1 MSFIRHL
8 FGGADAKTKAEIS
21 IEAIAQVI
29 NDGVQNC
36 SQQLTNEEFNNIRI
50 EGTRI
55 RDLDLN
61 IDQFAKV
68 KTQCLQSEEATTQL
82 NQALQAS
89 ATQTA
94 KSLSQQLEL
103 SSAKSKDVI
112 RLNALAATTIKN
124 NFVQQC
130 VSTETNQIRNNITV
144 ENSIIGELII
154 NSDQYI
160 RDLVSCSTRGQQI
173 NDITEQIT
181 ATIEQEAA
189 ATVENFFTPFLIALA
204 IIIGIIALFLF
215 LPAIFRKKQTSTSA
229 DQELTNILLSDVPPG
244 VGSTATGSGEG
255 TSGTSS
261 SLVSGITSEAGGAL
275 RGLYSAAE

>member
-1 MSFIRHL
+1 MSFIKHL
-8 FGGADAKTKAEIS
+8 FGGSPAKTKAEIS

-50 EGTRI
+50 DGSRI

-82 NQALQAS
+82 DQALQAS
-89 ATQTA
+89 ATQVA
-94 KSLSQQLEL
+94 KSVSQQLEL
-103 SSAKSKDVI
+103 STAKAKDVI
-112 RLNALAATTIKN
+112 RLNALAASTIKN

-130 VSTETNQIRNNITV
+130 VATETQEVRNDITV
-144 ENSIIGELII
+144 ENSIIGSLVI

-173 NDITEQIT
+173 SDITEQIT
-181 ATIEQEAA
+181 ATIEQEAS
-189 ATVENFFTPFLIALA
+189 ATVENFFAPFLIALV

-215 LPAIFRKKQTSTSA
+215 LPAIFRGRSSSSA
-229 DQELTNILLSDVPPG
+229 DQEVELGLPLQGELKPQVPLHPLPEQVPPLP
-244 VGSTATGSGEG
+244 VE
-255 TSGTSS
+255 
-261 SLVSGITSEAGGAL
+261 
-275 RGLYSAAE
+275 